1 LNVTLEALQRLTAES
16 RVISERA
23 ATVPVMNVQRS
34 CEQLAAAVNTL
45 RQKRTIVTVD
55 RPKMDVGKAWSAFV
69 ESGCELDNI
78 DGLLFRTLCCAE
90 KTAVRPE
97 FVGALTRHPE
107 KLTRSRCLY
116 GLVNSYFSEWR
127 TMPEPSRLESLL
139 LSTFTALSG
148 KNPVARKWLETPQL
162 FSESAAS
169 FLAEEISA
177 SQTAVDDVLRSNNIN
192 AVTKL
197 AGAVRLS
204 VVQTA
209 CEYLRRQESSRSD
222 EWVLSFLQ
230 WMTEK
235 VLSDVTP
242 PDVFRSAISS
252 LILSESAK
260 RSEAFQHALRSYIQ
274 NHKRLGDPRIREC
287 SPNWSS
293 MPTEAAQRYLSWLAR
308 DSIIFFFNT
317 ILPNNSENC
326 RRKDFWLRYHDRIK
340 DFQVAVSDADLW
352 KLKAS
357 GKSSERLLYSQVIH
371 PTTSA
376 FLMQFEGYG
385 GSYVV
390 VEFSET
396 GNAAYIFR
404 MADFEAKR
412 LSLRSPKFQ
421 LSAHLKFDTKHR
433 ILHTHGWE
441 ARAAHKLAY
450 EFGIHP

>member
-1 LNVTLEALQRLTAES
+1 LKQLTAES
-16 RVISERA
+16 RVIKQRA
-23 ATVPVMNVQRS
+23 DSLLVINVQRS

-69 ESGCELDNI
+69 ESGCELGNI

-90 KTAVRPE
+90 RTAVRPE
-97 FVGALTRHPE
+97 FVAALTRHPE

-116 GLVNSYFSEWR
+116 GLVNSYFSKWR
-127 TMPEPSRLESLL
+127 TMPEPSKLETLL
-139 LSTFTALSG
+139 LSTFTVLSG
-148 KNPVARKWLETPQL
+148 KNPVVRKWLENPQL
-162 FSESAAS
+162 FSASAAS

-177 SQTAVDDVLRSNNIN
+177 GQKAVDDVLRSNNIN
-192 AVTKL
+192 TVTKL
-197 AGAVRLS
+197 AAAVRLS
-204 VVQTA
+204 VAQTA

-222 EWVLSFLQ
+222 EWALSFLQ
-230 WMTEK
+230 WMTQK
-235 VLSDVTP
+235 VLSDVTS

-274 NHKRLGDPRIREC
+274 SHKRLGDPRIREC
-287 SPNWSS
+287 SPNWRS

-308 DSIIFFFNT
+308 DNIIFFFNT
-317 ILPNNSENC
+317 ILPNNNENR

-340 DFQVAVSDADLW
+340 DFQVALSNADLW
-352 KLKAS
+352 KIKAS
-357 GKSSERLLYSQVIH
+357 GKSSETLLYSQVIH

-376 FLMQFEGYG
+376 FLMKFEGYG
-385 GSYVV
+385 GNYLV

-412 LSLRSPKFQ
+412 LSLRSPKFE
-421 LSAHLKFDTKHR
+421 LRAHLKFNSTHR
-433 ILHTHGWE
+433 IIHTPGWE
-441 ARAAHKLAY
+441 ATAAHKLASD
-450 EFGIHP
+450 FGIRP